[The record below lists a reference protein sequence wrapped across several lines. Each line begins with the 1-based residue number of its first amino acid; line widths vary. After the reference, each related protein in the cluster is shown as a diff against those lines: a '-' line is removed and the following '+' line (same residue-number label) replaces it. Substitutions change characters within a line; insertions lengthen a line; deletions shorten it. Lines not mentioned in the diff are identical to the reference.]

1 MSTLGS
7 DQGYYIPSMGGWIT
21 GDVLTKVN
29 LDGGVDA
36 DPGLFE
42 KKSTPTTSSTVKST
56 SSVGSG
62 GLSTSLLDQLMAKK
76 HTSGGS
82 SGTSSVGTSS
92 VGTST
97 IKVAKPTAPT
107 LSTLPTLTLPTF
119 SLPERDEDRQRFLS
133 DRASRASAAKL
144 SQALN
149 KALVQSQGID
159 NPVARAE
166 FTRRSMEGYG
176 TGLADVLASGRVAGA
191 NEYGAERAEEV
202 STAQTNYN
210 ARVSEA
216 QQNHA
221 SQVQQIL
228 ANFNLDTQTY
238 LANLSDYLSQP
249 LGNREGEEVTGS
261 TASTGGWSPRA
272 IDFQTAVRKK
282 YGL

>member
-29 LDGGVDA
+29 LDGGVDV
-36 DPGLFE
+36 DKSLFE
-42 KKSTPTTSSTVKST
+42 TDSTPTTSSTVKST

-62 GLSTSLLDQLMAKK
+62 GSSTSLFDQLMAQH

-82 SGTSSVGTSS
+82 SGTSS

-119 SLPERDEDRQRFLS
+119 SLPARDEDRQRFLS

-249 LGNREGEEVTGS
+249 LGKREGEEVTGS